1 MSPTLAGKP
10 KPIRAGS
17 SQPSGK
23 PQTQGRRGATQ
34 VAHWSPCSFFY
45 ATIFYMI
52 RFDIVTI
59 FPELFEPFSNESLL
73 KRAQQKKLLKIE
85 AHDLRKWAKDKHKIV
100 DDKPF
105 GGGLGMVMKIEPIY
119 KALKQL
125 KKSKKAKVVLFTPR
139 GKKFTQKTATD
150 FSKLNQIIF
159 LCGRYEGVDERV
171 AQHLADIE
179 LSMGDYVLMGGEIPA
194 MAVIEATARLIPGVV
209 GKPSFL
215 KERLKKASRGPRKG
229 ANSSERAKRVEGFLE
244 YPQYTRPEV
253 FLPRKGVSWK
263 VPKVLLSGNH
273 KKIGEWKAKKGRII
287 GG

>member
-1 MSPTLAGKP
+1 M
-10 KPIRAGS
+10 I
-17 SQPSGK
+17 
-23 PQTQGRRGATQ
+23 
-34 VAHWSPCSFFY
+34 FY

-52 RFDIVTI
+52 RFDVFTI

-85 AHDLRKWAKDKHKIV
+85 AHNLRKWAKDKHKTV

-105 GGGLGMVMKIEPIY
+105 GGGLGMVMKVEPIY
-119 KALKQL
+119 KAVKQL
-125 KKSKKAKVVLFTPR
+125 KKPKKAKVVLFTPR
-139 GKKFTQKTATD
+139 GKKFDQKMASD
-150 FSKLNQIIF
+150 FAKLNQIIF

-215 KERLKKASRGPRKG
+215 PERLQKAKKGQKQ
-229 ANSSERAKRVEGFLE
+229 GFLE

-253 FLPRKGVSWK
+253 FSPRKGVSWK

-273 KKIGEWKAKKGRII
+273 KKIGEWKAKHGRVI
-287 GG
+287 GK